1 VAIASYLGDVEMPSL
16 FAPQRD
22 RRAVDPKLERV
33 PAEGAPEKRELRAL
47 DETEHHEA
55 LHGRVLS
62 VDRLDANEVTGLQV
76 RQRQSSLPR
85 DCRYE

>member
-1 VAIASYLGDVEMPSL
+1 VAIASYLGDVEMSGL
-16 FAPQRD
+16 LAPQRD
-22 RRAVDPKLERV
+22 RGAVDPKLERI

-55 LHGRVLS
+55 LDGGVLS
-62 VDRLDANEVTGLQV
+62 IDRLDANEITGLQV

>member
-1 VAIASYLGDVEMPSL
+1 MPSL
-16 FAPQRD
+16 LTPQRN
-22 RRAVDPKLERV
+22 RGTVDPKLERV
-33 PAEGAPEKRELRAL
+33 PTEGAAEKRELRAL

-55 LHGRVLS
+55 LHGGVLS
-62 VDRLDANEVTGLQV
+62 VDRLDANEITWLQV